1 MRGDIV
7 SKLARIL
14 LVILGWAAIT
24 ANAQNVIEEGLEA
37 EVVAQPTTKAK
48 VETCVACHG
57 LDGKGLTPD
66 IPNIGGQYE
75 SYLLEELLEYKE
87 AADGTGMGRPNPIMM
102 GMVAPLSEEDLAEL
116 AKYYSEQEV
125 AVGETDPDLVDWGE
139 KIYRGGIVS
148 EQVPACIAC
157 HGAQGEGNELA
168 NFPKL
173 SGQHALYVAQ
183 SLRAFKEGERE
194 GGPNDMMHSVVHHM
208 TTYDME
214 AVASYIQGL
223 H

>member
-1 MRGDIV
+1 V
-7 SKLARIL
+7 SRLRSVVLIF
-14 LVILGWAAIT
+14 LGWAALT

-37 EVVAQPTTKAK
+37 EVAQQPVTNTKAK
-48 VETCVACHG
+48 IETCVACHG
-57 LDGKGLTPD
+57 LDGKGITPD

-75 SYLLEELLEYKE
+75 AFLLKELLEYKNGE
-87 AADGTGMGRPNPIMM
+87 RSNPIMM
-102 GMVAPLSEEDLAEL
+102 GMVAQFNEEDLAGMAAYY
-116 AKYYSEQEV
+116 AKQDIV
-125 AVGETDPDLVDWGE
+125 VGEADPELVDWGE

-157 HGAQGEGNELA
+157 HGPQGEGNELA

-173 SGQHALYVAQ
+173 SGQNAQYVVN
-183 SLRAFKEGERE
+183 SLKAFKEDQRE

>member
-1 MRGDIV
+1 MNRLRSV
-7 SKLARIL
+7 L
-14 LVILGWAAIT
+14 LIFLGWAALTT

-37 EVVAQPTTKAK
+37 EVAQQPPITNTSAK
-48 VETCVACHG
+48 IETCVACHG
-57 LDGKGLTPD
+57 LDGKGITPD

-75 SYLLEELLEYKE
+75 SFLLEELLEYK
-87 AADGTGMGRPNPIMM
+87 DGGRPNPIMM
-102 GMVAPLSEEDLAEL
+102 GMVAQFSEEELAEMAAYY
-116 AKYYSEQEV
+116 AKQDV
-125 AVGETDPDLVDWGE
+125 TVGETDPELVDWGE

-157 HGAQGEGNELA
+157 HGPQGEGNELA

-173 SGQHALYVAQ
+173 SGQNAMYVMQ
-183 SLRAFKEGERE
+183 SLKAFKEGERP
-194 GGPNDMMHSVVHHM
+194 GGTNDMMHSVVHHM